1 MEGIE
6 KEEEAEMNFLE
17 ECERYLIEHQP
28 DKTAEETFVQ
38 MEKVLTK
45 HRLFNAY
52 LEKNTPLIHT
62 LHSMPKKADRVLAR
76 RKLFI
81 FWYIERNKGRKQE
94 EVVEELCD
102 LIFASKTTI
111 YSIIYDYRKNR
122 R

>member
-1 MEGIE
+1 MRFI
-6 KEEEAEMNFLE
+6 N
-17 ECERYLIEHQP
+17 ECERFIIDYQP
-28 DKTAEETFVQ
+28 NRTAEELFVA
-38 MEKVLTK
+38 MERVVEK
-45 HRLFNAY
+45 HRLFQKY
-52 LEKNTPLIHT
+52 LESHKPLIHT
-62 LHSMPKKADRVLAR
+62 LNAMPKKADRVLAR

-102 LIFASKTTI
+102 LVFASKTTI